1 MHIIRIDF
9 WSSLTIFIV
18 ETSWGEIV
26 FVVKALNYDYLK
38 TTVFAEAKMFT
49 ISNKMKQPIVTR
61 VIF

>member
-9 WSSLTIFIV
+9 WSSLIIFTD
-18 ETSWGEIV
+18 ETSWGKIV
-26 FVVKALNYDYLK
+26 FVVKALNDDDLK

-49 ISNKMKQPIVTR
+49 ICNKIKQPIITR